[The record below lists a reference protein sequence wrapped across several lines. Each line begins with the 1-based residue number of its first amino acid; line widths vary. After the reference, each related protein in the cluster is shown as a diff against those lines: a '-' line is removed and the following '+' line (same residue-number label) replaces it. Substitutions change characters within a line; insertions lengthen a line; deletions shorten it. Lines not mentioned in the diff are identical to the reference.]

1 MHPNDI
7 QLDYRQWLRVNAGNG
22 LRVEV
27 LDGINQTLANGRA
40 FNYEGINQ
48 DEIENV

>member
-1 MHPNDI
+1 
-7 QLDYRQWLRVNAGNG
+7 V
-22 LRVEV
+22 VESECRKWIEIHV
-27 LDGINQTLANGRA
+27 LDGINQTLAKGIA